1 MINAV
6 SLLND
11 IRQPEFIQTDR
22 DYAGD
27 RFAFSSMLQNVM
39 NEEYHSQPNNE
50 VHETP
55 VQNNAH
61 TEDLSESERNSS
73 IEETEIE
80 LTVEEIGEA
89 QTKDNIF
96 AGLSA
101 DNAKASKHDFG
112 EKNKY
117 TAAIAGLN
125 TFVKKNIEITDGR
138 KSAAGLLNMGVQNNT
153 ENVKT
158 AKIKIK
164 DLDMRTKNQVTDIM
178 KKMQSG
184 RISESAAMNVI
195 AQMLADS
202 PAGSRIL
209 NSKGKSK
216 NVKVTAK
223 VEMKS
228 EKNINTVNMVIP
240 QTRMSQTAK
249 TEKNNTIT
257 KTETI
262 QNKST
267 ETAHTEVNRRYD
279 KTKKAKAPEL
289 QGNSIQNANQTDVK
303 ELVTELTLK
312 SDSIH
317 DAENAK
323 ADVKTVLSEN
333 KDAVFNKMVEN
344 TKIIQGQ
351 NMTKFS
357 MVMRPENVGRMDFH
371 LTVKDGKLSGRIIL
385 QNSEAADFF
394 RANIEEITAV
404 FRKANVE
411 LGKLDVSL
419 AGQQFHS
426 EAQTF
431 AGQSN
436 GGGQGYSR
444 ETLETVR
451 AVSQVTGRAVSAYES
466 HATPAA
472 INSIGNNR
480 VNLLI

>member
-11 IRQPEFIQTDR
+11 IKQPEFIQTDR

-27 RFAFSSMLQNVM
+27 RFAFSSMLQNAVS
-39 NEEYHSQPNNE
+39 NEESYARQAEE
-50 VHETP
+50 VRDP
-55 VQNNAH
+55 AVQHDIH
-61 TEDLSESERNSS
+61 TEDVRDTDRDELSAIDED
-73 IEETEIE
+73 TEIE
-80 LTVEEIGEA
+80 LTVEECA
-89 QTKDNIF
+89 QSLVGQNVLAMLGQTDK
-96 AGLSA
+96 
-101 DNAKASKHDFG
+101 SKHGRTDFG
-112 EKNKY
+112 DRNKY

-138 KSAAGLLNMGVQNNT
+138 KSAAGLLDNQP
-153 ENVKT
+153 KT
-158 AKIKIK
+158 AKIKVR
-164 DLDMRTKNQVTDIM
+164 DLDVKSRSQVIAVLQQI
-178 KKMQSG
+178 KSG
-184 RISESAAMNVI
+184 RISESAGMQSI
-195 AQMLADS
+195 AAIAAQS
-202 PAGSRIL
+202 PAVM
-209 NSKGKSK
+209 NSAKIKSGK
-216 NVKVTAK
+216 NVKVSAK
-223 VEMKS
+223 IVS
-228 EKNINTVNMVIP
+228 NTGKIESNNNLFIP

>member
-61 TEDLSESERNSS
+61 TEDLSESDRNSS

-138 KSAAGLLNMGVQNNT
+138 KSAAGLLDNQP
-153 ENVKT
+153 KT
-158 AKIKIK
+158 AKIKVR
-164 DLDMRTKNQVTDIM
+164 DLDVKSRSQVIAVLQQI
-178 KKMQSG
+178 KSG
-184 RISESAAMNVI
+184 RISESAGMQSI
-195 AQMLADS
+195 AAIAAQS
-202 PAGSRIL
+202 PAVM
-209 NSKGKSK
+209 NSAKIKSGK
-216 NVKVTAK
+216 NVKVSAK
-223 VEMKS
+223 IVS
-228 EKNINTVNMVIP
+228 NTGKIESNNNLFIP

-436 GGGQGYSR
+436 GGWQGYSR